1 MQLFRWPRGPVYF
14 LVITILMVMVPDK
27 WEGPVLYTIDS
38 GHVLSLVDALAM
50 IPLLVSV
57 IWIQR
62 GLWNRR
68 IYLFNKV
75 TLYPGSA
82 VLMIFF
88 MASGLGLFFA
98 SAFSGFHYW
107 WAVGGIIFIT
117 MLINIVLI
125 SGHSPE

>member
-1 MQLFRWPRGPVYF
+1 MHILRWPRGPVYF
-14 LVITILMVMVPDK
+14 LLITILLVIVPER

-38 GHVLSLVDALAM
+38 GHVLSLVDTIAM

-62 GLWNRR
+62 GLWSRR

-82 VLMIFF
+82 VLIIFF
-88 MASGLGLFFA
+88 LGIGLGMFLA
-98 SAFSGFHYW
+98 SAFSTFHYW
-107 WAVGGIIFIT
+107 WAVGGTIFII
-117 MLINIVLI
+117 MLVNVVLI